1 MMNAAPIVSD
11 EAANE
16 ESVQWSQ
23 WSPEL
28 DNYFLWTNVQFHVY
42 SVIVLKHSFSIVA

>member
-1 MMNAAPIVSD
+1 MSGAGLAGSGSDVMNAAPIVSD

-28 DNYFLWTNVQFHVY
+28 DNCD
-42 SVIVLKHSFSIVA
+42 ID